1 MSGPSPEKINSLI
14 RQITGLRFDRV
25 DGAAAERVDRGAA
38 ELSLKSMLEALPAIE
53 VEDDTHHEDERDGIK
68 SQTQLKVIDKA
79 IVKGSGIYRDQTDRI
94 VDRCSVFIYL
104 FDPEEYHD
112 HIGIDDDVMIFIEEF
127 KCGNVTYGKKLL
139 YKVLKY
145 IKDNLRNKH
154 GREFQYVAFLPQ
166 ENLRDIGAK
175 FHTYRTRA
183 PGTTDIDGITRH
195 NFGYGYLDEIM
206 RACVHGVRKRS
217 PQFSSDEEED
227 YSSLFFPP
235 DAEAPLDDAPPDAA
249 KAIATA
255 SEGGK
260 KNHTNKKYTMKMR
273 KNKKSKKRWSLK
285 YKRSIN
291 CKRPR
296 GFSQRQYCKYGRK
309 KNLK

>member
-1 MSGPSPEKINSLI
+1 MSGQSPEEIESLI
-14 RQITGLRFDRV
+14 RQITELRF
-25 DGAAAERVDRGAA
+25 DRGAA
-38 ELSLKSMLEALPAIE
+38 ELSLKSMLEALPTIE
-53 VEDDTHHEDERDGIK
+53 VEDDTHHEDERGIR

-79 IVKGSGIYRDQTDRI
+79 IVKGSGIYTDQTDRI

-104 FDPEEYHD
+104 FDPEEYHK
-112 HIGIDDDVMIFIEEF
+112 HIGTDPDNIIFIEEF
-127 KCGNVTYGKKLL
+127 KCGIYGKNLL

-175 FHTYRTRA
+175 FPTYRTRA
-183 PGTTDIDGITRH
+183 PGTTNIDGITRH
-195 NFGYGYLDEIM
+195 QFGYGYLDEIM
-206 RACVHGVRKRS
+206 RACVHGVRKKS
-217 PQFSSDEEED
+217 PQFSDSDD
-227 YSSLFFPP
+227 
-235 DAEAPLDDAPPDAA
+235 DAA
-249 KAIATA
+249 KAMAAAT

-260 KNHTNKKYTMKMR
+260 KNYINRKYTMKTR
-273 KNKKSKKRWSLK
+273 KNKKSKNRWSLK
-285 YKRSIN
+285 YKKSIN

-309 KNLK
+309 KS